1 VLFQVLGPV
10 AARDA
15 DGRAIELG
23 PGKPVLVLASLLLR
37 AGDWVSVD
45 ELIDTTWAG
54 RRPPPSAEANLKT
67 YIWRLRRVLPAPAAG
82 SRIEHRPGAYRI
94 RVADAEL
101 DAGLAADLAGRAED
115 ALAAGNHGEAA
126 VLAAR
131 GLELWRGRP
140 FEGVPGRDAAAARLA
155 ELGWSLRETLAR
167 ARLAGGRCSDAV
179 SALRALTAED
189 PLREGTWALLV
200 EALASAGRRGEAL
213 AAYSDARRVLVA
225 ELGVDPGPAL
235 VAAHERALAG
245 PAPSLPFGPRRE
257 LPRDVPGFTGREAEL
272 AELGEVVSAP
282 VRVALVEGMPRVGKS
297 ALVVHLA
304 HRLAGEFPDGQ
315 FHVDLRHGAASPAAV
330 LDRLLRATGV
340 DAPAVPADPGE
351 RAALW
356 RSRIAGRRI
365 LLVLDDAA
373 DEAQIAPLL
382 PAGDTA
388 LTLITTRT
396 GDWHVPGARRL
407 RLAPLPAVAAE
418 DLLRAGVADD
428 RLGPDPV
435 ALRALLDLCAGLP
448 GLVRAAADR
457 LAARPHW
464 QLPDVVAWLDDEIGQ
479 GSGCA
484 AALASSVRRL
494 PVAERK
500 VFALCSKGPV
510 DPLRVSRRLRIGAPE
525 ARRLLE
531 RLVDHNLITVRVA
544 GRYTVHPVLRR
555 LAAGPPGGRGAHV
568 A

>member
-1 VLFQVLGPV
+1 MLFQVLGPV

-23 PGKPVLVLASLLLR
+23 PGKPVLVLASLLRR
-37 AGDWVSVD
+37 AGDWVPVD

-54 RRPPPSAEANLKT
+54 RCPPPSAEANLKT
-67 YIWRLRRVLPAPAAG
+67 YIWRLRRALPADDSG

-94 RVADAEL
+94 RVVAAEL
-101 DAGLAADLAGRAED
+101 DAGLAADLAARAEE
-115 ALAAGNHGEAA
+115 ALGEGNHAEAA
-126 VLAAR
+126 ELAGR
-131 GLELWRGRP
+131 GLALWRGRP
-140 FEGVPGRDAAAARLA
+140 FEGVTATAPVRLV
-155 ELGWSLRETLAR
+155 ELRWQLRETLAR
-167 ARLAGGRCSDAV
+167 AELAGGRYSGAIV
-179 SALRALTAED
+179 ALRALTAED
-189 PLREGTWALLV
+189 PLREGVWALLV
-200 EALASAGRRGEAL
+200 EALAAAGRRGEAL
-213 AAYSDARRVLVA
+213 AAFSDARRVLVT

-235 VAAHERALAG
+235 VSAHERALACTPPRAVAG
-245 PAPSLPFGPRRE
+245 PCRE

-272 AELGEVVSAP
+272 AELGTVVSAP
-282 VRVALVEGMPRVGKS
+282 ERVALVEGMPRVGKS

-315 FHVDLRHGAASPAAV
+315 FHVDLRHGAATPAEV

-340 DAPAVPADPGE
+340 DAVPADVGE

-373 DEAQIAPLL
+373 GEEQVAPLL
-382 PAGDTA
+382 PAGHTA

-396 GDWHVPGARRL
+396 GEWHVRGAQRL
-407 RLAPLPAVAAE
+407 RLSPLSGVAAAN
-418 DLLRAGVADD
+418 LLRASVADD
-428 RLGPDPV
+428 RLDADP
-435 ALRALLDLCAGLP
+435 ASLRALLDLCAGLP
-448 GLVRAAADR
+448 GLVQAAADR

-464 QLPDVVAWLDDEIGQ
+464 QLADVVSWLDGEIGR
-479 GSGCA
+479 GTGCV
-484 AALASSVRRL
+484 AALAASVRRL
-494 PVAERK
+494 PVVERK
-500 VFALCSKGPV
+500 VFGLCSTGQA
-510 DPLRVSRRLRIGAPE
+510 DPLGVSRRLRIRAPE

-531 RLVDHNLITVRVA
+531 RLVDRNLVTVRVA

-555 LAAGPPGGRGAHV
+555 LAAGPPGDRGAHV